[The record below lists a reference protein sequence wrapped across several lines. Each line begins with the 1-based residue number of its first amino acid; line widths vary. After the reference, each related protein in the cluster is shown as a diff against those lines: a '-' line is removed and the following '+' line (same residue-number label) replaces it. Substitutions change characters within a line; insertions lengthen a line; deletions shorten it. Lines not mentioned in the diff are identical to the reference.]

1 MELKKSD
8 WYETKSKIHIEMT
21 YGQLKQQMRSLFRNL
36 GDFVYYSF
44 TLENDGKT
52 KLIDFLKKIGINS
65 QLQKDGKIIK
75 IDLNKHHNFFEEQFA
90 TLMNFNKC
98 SICNK
103 YIYSPV
109 RTLFR
114 DCPYHN
120 PNEYGET
127 FIHQGKP
134 ICDNCFAPIVKQ
146 WKNQLNGIRERWVK
160 REHPEWK
167 KIDGKYVDLNGI
179 KYPL

>member
-44 TLENDGKT
+44 TLENDGKI

-65 QLQKDGKIIK
+65 QLQKDGKTIK

-90 TLMNFNKC
+90 VLMDFNKC

-120 PNEYGET
+120 PNQYGET
-127 FIHQGKP
+127 FIHQGEP
-134 ICDNCFAPIVKQ
+134 ICDNCFAPSKTMEKPIKRHTGTLGKTGTSRMEKNR
-146 WKNQLNGIRERWVK
+146 WKVCGFKWN
-160 REHPEWK
+160 
-167 KIDGKYVDLNGI
+167 
-179 KYPL
+179 